1 MVTVPAADGEI
12 LRSSLIFQLAP
23 AFWLASGVRRA
34 TLVST
39 FARIDRAMTNLP
51 PSSCLPSGG
60 SRGF

>member
-12 LRSSLIFQLAP
+12 LRSSLFSGLAL
-23 AFWLASGVRRA
+23 ALWLGSGVRRA

-39 FARIDRAMTNLP
+39 LARVGRAMTNLP
-51 PSSCLPSGG
+51 PFSCLPSGG